1 MRDDTSIT
9 ARLHQPGSPAH
20 VALLR
25 IALGLHLLGVF
36 MSPGLDLLILIQPE
50 LHPQSHVIGGEAL
63 FNLIPPALIAT
74 LRDLGALTAALFVF
88 GLGGRL
94 TVLTL
99 LACFFTTQL
108 YWFGATLF
116 HDDWIYFTFPLLAFL
131 TLTAPTAYS
140 LDAWIHHRLRRR
152 RRQEGDPTR
161 DQREARFLVEI
172 WVFWIGFIYVAA
184 GIAKLFP
191 LAKGIEWLTGRA
203 AQEFAIQFARQSPA
217 LALLDQPLIPY
228 DAQWMFC
235 LGAIA
240 TVAVELGAAA
250 LWFTRRAYLPLAIAL
265 FAMHTTI
272 WLTGIP
278 AFIGMFGILALAL
291 LPTRGFARAD
301 AWRHR

>member
-1 MRDDTSIT
+1 MRNDTSIA
-9 ARLHQPGSPAH
+9 ARLHEPGSPAH

-36 MSPGLDLLILIQPE
+36 ASPGLDLLIAIQPE

-63 FNLIPPALIAT
+63 FTLIPPALIAT
-74 LRDLGALTAALFVF
+74 LRDLGLLTAALFVL

-140 LDAWIHHRLRRR
+140 LDAWIHRRR
-152 RRQEGDPTR
+152 AIDPTHQ
-161 DQREARFLVEI
+161 QREARFLVETWI
-172 WVFWIGFIYVAA
+172 FWIGFIYVAA

-191 LAKGIEWLTGRA
+191 LAKGLEWLTGRA

-217 LALLDQPLIPY
+217 LALLDQPLFPY

-240 TVAVELGAAA
+240 TVAIELGAAA
-250 LWFTRRAYLPLAIAL
+250 LWFTRRAYLPLAIAI
-265 FAMHTTI
+265 FAMHTAI

-301 AWRHR
+301 ARRLR